1 MTTVLFIRHGLTALT
16 NSTLVGWTP
25 GVSLDETGRAQA
37 AAIGA
42 RLRPVPLDTIVSS
55 PLERC
60 RETAEAVAAGRA
72 IAPRFELDERLGD
85 VRYGDWTG
93 RTFKELRRD
102 PRWKTIHADPSSFRF
117 PNGEALREMGA
128 RAVAA
133 VRDWN
138 ERLGPEA
145 TYAIVSHADPI
156 RAILA
161 DALGIGF
168 DAYLRLAV
176 GPASL
181 CVVRY
186 GPGGAT
192 VLRLNDTGSDPTD
205 LVPTKKKVRESRGR
219 SGERRPGRPGQ
230 MS

>member
-1 MTTVLFIRHGLTALT
+1 LTA
-16 NSTLVGWTP
+16 
-25 GVSLDETGRAQA
+25 
-37 AAIGA
+37 
-42 RLRPVPLDTIVSS
+42 IVSS

-60 RETAEAVAAGRA
+60 RETAEAVAAEREP
-72 IAPRFELDERLGD
+72 APRFELDERLGD

-93 RTFKELRRD
+93 RTFKELRRE
-102 PRWKTIHADPSSFRF
+102 PRWKTIHVDPSSFRF
-117 PNGEALREMGA
+117 PNGEALHEMDA

-138 ERLGPEA
+138 ERFGPDA

-168 DAYLRLAV
+168 DGYLRLAV
-176 GPASL
+176 GPGSL
-181 CVVRY
+181 SVVRY
-186 GPGGAT
+186 GPGGAMI
-192 VLRLNDTGSDPTD
+192 LRLNDTGSDPTD
-205 LVPTKKKVRESRGR
+205 LIPTNKRVRSARGWSGDGRPGR
-219 SGERRPGRPGQ
+219 SGRPGQ